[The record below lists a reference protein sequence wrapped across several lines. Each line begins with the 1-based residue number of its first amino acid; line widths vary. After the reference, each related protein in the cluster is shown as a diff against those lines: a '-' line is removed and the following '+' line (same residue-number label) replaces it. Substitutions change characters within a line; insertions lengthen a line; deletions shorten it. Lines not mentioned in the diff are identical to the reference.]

1 MKKRENFAKKLIVGA
16 MAAAMA
22 FGAVEGAGMV
32 TSPARADQEDA
43 GSFDPVY
50 YAALYP
56 DVAAAV
62 GTSPEALYSH
72 YVNFGQKEGRIPY
85 AGASRGEAVNGT
97 ADQTLTTDTA
107 VQTPVQ
113 TTVDIGN
120 GPFWLF
126 SNGEEVDKAAFLQEK
141 QRLQQQFDAGGYV
154 HIGWTEEQVQARLL
168 SLKDQYP
175 EGMKVGNCT
184 AGAAKITNGLYGNP
198 YDIRVGWVAQG
209 DDDVLM
215 TVDGCIPK
223 RSIGSRDIPAESFV
237 RVGDEIGTRADGR
250 GHVMIVLSRNDEG
263 ITVVESG
270 EETGMTWGRFISWDE
285 LDHGKAGASYSNQRI
300 YVWHYEY

>member
-56 DVAAAV
+56 DVAAVV

-72 YVNFGQKEGRIPY
+72 YVMFGQKEGRIPY
-85 AGASRGEAVNGT
+85 EGAAGGESVDGT
-97 ADQTLTTDTA
+97 ADTAADTA
-107 VQTPVQ
+107 TVTTPVQ

-126 SNGEEVDKAAFLQEK
+126 TNGEEVDKATFLQEK
-141 QRLQQQFDAGGYV
+141 QRLQQQFDAAGYV
-154 HIGWTEEQVQARLL
+154 HVGWTEQQVQARLL
-168 SLKDQYP
+168 SLKEQYP
-175 EGMKVGNCT
+175 EGMKVGNCSS
-184 AGAAKITNGLYGNP
+184 GAARITNGLYGDP

-215 TVDGCIPK
+215 TVDGCVPK
-223 RSIGSRDIPAESFV
+223 RSIASRSVAESSL
-237 RVGDEIGTRADGR
+237 RIGDEVYIKNSEGL
-250 GHVMIVLSRNDEG
+250 GHVMVVLSRSSDG
-263 ITVVESG
+263 ITVVESNQNSD
-270 EETGMTWGRFISWDE
+270 MKMHWGSFISWDE
-285 LDHGKAGASYSNQRI
+285 LDESLLYI
-300 YVWHYEY
+300 WHYEY

>member
-62 GTSPEALYSH
+62 GTSPEALYNH

-85 AGASRGEAVNGT
+85 EGASGGESVDGT
-97 ADQTLTTDTA
+97 ADTAADTVA
-107 VQTPVQ
+107 VTTPVQ
-113 TTVDIGN
+113 TTADIGS
-120 GPFWLF
+120 GPFWIF
-126 SNGEEVDKAAFLQEK
+126 PYGEEVDKATFLQEK
-141 QRLQQQFDAGGYV
+141 QRLQQQFDAAGYV
-154 HIGWTEEQVQARLL
+154 HVGWTEQQVQARLL
-168 SLKDQYP
+168 SLKEQYP
-175 EGMKVGNCT
+175 EGMKVGICSS
-184 AGAAKITNGLYGNP
+184 GAARITNGLYGDP
-198 YDIRVGWVAQG
+198 YDLNVGWVAQG

-215 TVDGCIPK
+215 TVDGCVPK
-223 RSIGSRDIPAESFV
+223 RSIASHSVAESSL
-237 RVGDEIGTRADGR
+237 RIGDEVYIKNSEGL
-250 GHVMIVLSRNDEG
+250 GHVMVVLSRSSDG
-263 ITVVESG
+263 ITVVESNQNSD
-270 EETGMTWGRFISWDE
+270 MKMHWGRFISWAE
-285 LDHGKAGASYSNQRI
+285 LDACLRYI
-300 YVWHYEY
+300 WHYEY

>member
-85 AGASRGEAVNGT
+85 EGAAGGASVDVT
-97 ADQTLTTDTA
+97 ADTAADTA
-107 VQTPVQ
+107 TVTTPVQ
-113 TTVDIGN
+113 TATDIGN

-126 SNGEEVDKAAFLQEK
+126 PYGEEVSKAAFLQEK
-141 QRLQQQFDAGGYV
+141 QRLQQQFDAAGYV
-154 HIGWTEEQVQARLL
+154 HVGWTEQQVQERLL

-175 EGMKVGNCT
+175 EGMKVGNCSS
-184 AGAAKITNGLYGNP
+184 GAARITNGLYGDP
-198 YDIRVGWVAQG
+198 YDLNVGWVAQG

-215 TVDGCIPK
+215 TVDGCVPK
-223 RSIGSRDIPAESFV
+223 RSIASRSAAESSL
-237 RVGDEIGTRADGR
+237 RIGDEVYIKNSEGL
-250 GHVMIVLSRNDEG
+250 GHVMVVLSRSSDG
-263 ITVVESG
+263 ITVVESNQNSD
-270 EETGMTWGRFISWDE
+270 MKMHWGRFISWDE
-285 LDHGKAGASYSNQRI
+285 LDESLLYI
-300 YVWHYEY
+300 WHYEY

>member
-85 AGASRGEAVNGT
+85 EGATGGESVDGT
-97 ADQTLTTDTA
+97 ADTAADTA
-107 VQTPVQ
+107 TVTTPVQ
-113 TTVDIGN
+113 TTVDIGS

-126 SNGEEVDKAAFLQEK
+126 TDGEEVDKATFLQEK
-141 QRLQQQFDAGGYV
+141 QRLQQQFDAAGYV
-154 HIGWTEEQVQARLL
+154 HVGWTEQQVQARLL
-168 SLKDQYP
+168 SLKEQYP
-175 EGMKVGNCT
+175 EGMKVGNCSS
-184 AGAAKITNGLYGNP
+184 GAARITNGLYGDP

-215 TVDGCIPK
+215 TVDGCVPK
-223 RSIGSRDIPAESFV
+223 RSIASHSVAESSL
-237 RVGDEIGTRADGR
+237 RIGDEVYIKNSEGL
-250 GHVMIVLSRNDEG
+250 GHVMVVLSRSSDG
-263 ITVVESG
+263 ITVVESNQNSD
-270 EETGMTWGRFISWDE
+270 MKMHWGRFISWAE
-285 LDHGKAGASYSNQRI
+285 LDACLLYI
-300 YVWHYEY
+300 WHYEY

>member
-85 AGASRGEAVNGT
+85 EGATGGESVDGT
-97 ADQTLTTDTA
+97 ADTAADTA
-107 VQTPVQ
+107 TVTTPVQ

-126 SNGEEVDKAAFLQEK
+126 TDGEEVDKATFLQEK
-141 QRLQQQFDAGGYV
+141 QRLQQQFDAAGYV
-154 HIGWTEEQVQARLL
+154 HVGWTEQQVQARLL
-168 SLKDQYP
+168 SLKEQYP
-175 EGMKVGNCT
+175 EGMKVGICST
-184 AGAAKITNGLYGNP
+184 GAAKITNGLYGDPNG
-198 YDIRVGWVAQG
+198 IRVGWVARG
-209 DDDVLM
+209 DEDDELI
-215 TVDGCIPK
+215 TVDGCVPK
-223 RSIGSRDIPAESFV
+223 RSIGSRSVAESSL
-237 RVGDEIGTRADGR
+237 RVGDEVYIQGSRGL
-250 GHVMIVLSRNDEG
+250 GHVMVVLSRSDDG
-263 ITVVESG
+263 ITVVESNLNDDRK
-270 EETGMTWGRFISWDE
+270 MHWGGFISWDE
-285 LDHGKAGASYSNQRI
+285 LDESLLYI
-300 YVWHYEY
+300 WHYEY

>member
-85 AGASRGEAVNGT
+85 EGATGGESVDGT
-97 ADQTLTTDTA
+97 ADTAADTA
-107 VQTPVQ
+107 TVTTPVQ

-126 SNGEEVDKAAFLQEK
+126 TDGEEVDKATFLQEK
-141 QRLQQQFDAGGYV
+141 QRLQQQFDAAGYV
-154 HIGWTEEQVQARLL
+154 HVGWTEQQVQARLL
-168 SLKDQYP
+168 SLKEQYP
-175 EGMKVGNCT
+175 EGMKVGICST
-184 AGAAKITNGLYGNP
+184 GAAKITNGLYGDPNG
-198 YDIRVGWVAQG
+198 IRVGWVAQG

-215 TVDGCIPK
+215 TVDGCVPK
-223 RSIGSRDIPAESFV
+223 RSIGSRSVAESSL
-237 RVGDEIGTRADGR
+237 RVGDEVYIPGSRGL
-250 GHVMIVLSRNDEG
+250 GHVMVVLSRSDDG
-263 ITVVESG
+263 ITVVESNLNDDRK
-270 EETGMTWGRFISWDE
+270 MHWGGFISWDE
-285 LDHGKAGASYSNQRI
+285 LDESLLYI
-300 YVWHYEY
+300 WHYEY

>member
-56 DVAAAV
+56 DVVAAV
-62 GTSPEALYSH
+62 GTSPEALYNH

-154 HIGWTEEQVQARLL
+154 HIGWTEEQVQAKLL
-168 SLKDQYP
+168 SLKEQYP
-175 EGMKVGNCT
+175 EGTVVGICS
-184 AGAAKITNGLYGNP
+184 AGAGKILNGLYGNP
-198 YDIRVGWVAQG
+198 SSFRVGWVAQG
-209 DDDVLM
+209 EDDVLM
-215 TVDGCIPK
+215 TVDGCVPR
-223 RSIGSRDIPAESFV
+223 RSICDRSTMKSSI
-237 RVGDEIGTRADGR
+237 RVGDMVSIKNSEGL
-250 GHVMIVLSRNDEG
+250 GHDMVVLSRSDDG
-263 ITVVESG
+263 ITVVESN
-270 EETGMTWGRFISWDE
+270 WGGDKKMHWGDFISWEE
-285 LDHGKAGASYSNQRI
+285 LATSLV

>member
-85 AGASRGEAVNGT
+85 EGATGGESVVETTNT
-97 ADQTLTTDTA
+97 ATDT
-107 VQTPVQ
+107 VTITTPAQ

-126 SNGEEVDKAAFLQEK
+126 TDGEEVDKATFLQEK
-141 QRLQQQFDAGGYV
+141 QRLQQQFDAAGYV
-154 HIGWTEEQVQARLL
+154 HVGWTEQQVQERLL

-175 EGMKVGNCT
+175 EGMKVGICST
-184 AGAAKITNGLYGNP
+184 GAAKITNGLYGDPNG
-198 YDIRVGWVAQG
+198 IRVGWVARG
-209 DDDVLM
+209 DEDDELI
-215 TVDGCIPK
+215 TVDGCVPK
-223 RSIGSRDIPAESFV
+223 RSIASRSVAESSL
-237 RVGDEIGTRADGR
+237 RVGDEVYIPGSRGL
-250 GHVMIVLSRNDEG
+250 GHVMVVLSRSDDG
-263 ITVVESG
+263 ITVVESNLNDDRK
-270 EETGMTWGRFISWDE
+270 MHWGRFISWDE
-285 LDHGKAGASYSNQRI
+285 LDESLLYI
-300 YVWHYEY
+300 WHYEY

>member
-1 MKKRENFAKKLIVGA
+1 MKKERIGRKIIV
-16 MAAAMA
+16 AAMA
-22 FGAVEGAGMV
+22 VAMAFTISEGTKMV
-32 TSPARADQEDA
+32 TSPAHADQEDA
-43 GSFDPVY
+43 DSFDPLY

-62 GTSPEALYSH
+62 GTSPEALYNH

-85 AGASRGEAVNGT
+85 EGASGGESVDVT
-97 ADQTLTTDTA
+97 ADTAADTA
-107 VQTPVQ
+107 TVTTPVQ

-126 SNGEEVDKAAFLQEK
+126 TDGEEVDKATFLQEK

>member
-50 YAALYP
+50 YAALDP
-56 DVAAAV
+56 DVAAVV

-72 YVNFGQKEGRIPY
+72 YVMFGQKEGRIPY
-85 AGASRGEAVNGT
+85 EGATGGESVDGT
-97 ADQTLTTDTA
+97 ADTAADTA
-107 VQTPVQ
+107 TVTTPVQ

-126 SNGEEVDKAAFLQEK
+126 TNGEEVDKATFLQEK
-141 QRLQQQFDAGGYV
+141 QRLQQQFDAAGYV
-154 HIGWTEEQVQARLL
+154 HVGWTEQQVQARLL
-168 SLKDQYP
+168 SLKEQYP
-175 EGMKVGNCT
+175 EGMKVGNCSS
-184 AGAAKITNGLYGNP
+184 GAARITNGLYGDP
-198 YDIRVGWVAQG
+198 YDLNVGWVAQG

-215 TVDGCIPK
+215 TVDGCVPK
-223 RSIGSRDIPAESFV
+223 RSIASHSVAESSL
-237 RVGDEIGTRADGR
+237 RIGDEVYIKNSEGL
-250 GHVMIVLSRNDEG
+250 GHVMVVLSRSSDG
-263 ITVVESG
+263 ITVVESNQNSD
-270 EETGMTWGRFISWDE
+270 MKMHWGSFISWAE
-285 LDHGKAGASYSNQRI
+285 LDACLRYI
-300 YVWHYEY
+300 WHYEY

>member
-85 AGASRGEAVNGT
+85 EGAAVGASVDVT
-97 ADQTLTTDTA
+97 ADTAADTA
-107 VQTPVQ
+107 
-113 TTVDIGN
+113 
-120 GPFWLF
+120 
-126 SNGEEVDKAAFLQEK
+126 
-141 QRLQQQFDAGGYV
+141 
-154 HIGWTEEQVQARLL
+154 
-168 SLKDQYP
+168 
-175 EGMKVGNCT
+175 
-184 AGAAKITNGLYGNP
+184 
-198 YDIRVGWVAQG
+198 
-209 DDDVLM
+209 
-215 TVDGCIPK
+215 
-223 RSIGSRDIPAESFV
+223 
-237 RVGDEIGTRADGR
+237 
-250 GHVMIVLSRNDEG
+250 
-263 ITVVESG
+263 TVV
-270 EETGMTWGRFISWDE
+270 
-285 LDHGKAGASYSNQRI
+285 SNVRI
-300 YVWHYEY
+300 AIPFCFGWKLAIFPF